1 MTHYKALC
9 GETDLGEIMDL
20 PSDYVDGCG
29 GGGDDNDDDDHRL
42 LSQPSLSH
50 YSVWRKGDV
59 FIAR

>member
-50 YSVWRKGDV
+50 YSV
-59 FIAR
+59 